1 VLISS
6 RLNLDF
12 SAGLSTLLSEDVIE
26 GAIIVPEVLKLGCGG
41 GGGREIVP
49 KLLLDLDDDVVVLVV
64 DELLELV
71 LAEEVISIVV
81 AFVDISIFY
90 SCFALEIYNV

>member
-1 VLISS
+1 L
-6 RLNLDF
+6 
-12 SAGLSTLLSEDVIE
+12 SALLSEDVTE

-41 GGGREIVP
+41 GGREIVP
-49 KLLLDLDDDVVVLVV
+49 ELLLDLDDDVVVLVV